1 MRPTL
6 TASDLFSSRGRV
18 DVLRVLWGV
27 SVPLTAADVARRT
40 RLTHPAASAV
50 LRSLADFRLVSA
62 SPAGRGSTFWLNKDN
77 VYVESML
84 DPVFLAEREVPEMM
98 IDALRLAFEDLAD
111 SAVLFGSYARGDQT
125 PGSDVDVAVVTQ
137 SPSAKQTLLD
147 ELPSMAAAFSRSFG
161 APLAVIVYDRDE
173 GRELSERAPDLHAA
187 LWRDGVR
194 VFGPTVDEWRD
205 LESR

>member
-40 RLTHPAASAV
+40 RMTHPAVSAI
-50 LRSLADFRLVSA
+50 LRSLADVRLVSA
-62 SPAGRGSTFWLNKDN
+62 SPAGRGSAFWLNKDN

-84 DPVFLAEREVPEMM
+84 DPLFLAEREVPEMM

-111 SAVLFGSYARGDQT
+111 AAVLFGSYARGDQT
-125 PGSDVDVAVVTQ
+125 SDSDVDVVAVTGNAT
-137 SPSAKQTLLD
+137 AKQRLLD
-147 ELPSMAAAFSRSFG
+147 GLPSMTAAFSRSFG

-173 GRELSERAPDLHAA
+173 ARDLSERASDLYQA

-194 VFGPTVDEWRD
+194 ILGPAVEGWRD